1 MVIKDSF
8 GPYGGPLQGG
18 GLRPPAGGLRAS
30 ASAKRNNPL

>member
-1 MVIKDSF
+1 MVIKDSLAPT
-8 GPYGGPLQGG
+8 GAPSG